1 MYMLEL
7 KHQNNCMQFKK
18 CSKCNLKKS
27 FKDFVLFRK
36 RIKEQSTTINCLAKE
51 A

>member
-18 CSKCNLKKS
+18 CSKRNLKKYI
-27 FKDFVLFRK
+27 KDFMLFRK
-36 RIKEQSTTINCLAKE
+36 RIKERSTITNCLAKE